1 MHSSTDF
8 IIQHKVPV
16 FIAKDPPFLSTSHLS
31 ASSKRA
37 SFSSSLL

>member
-1 MHSSTDF
+1 MQSSTDF